1 MDLPPS
7 KLAST
12 ASRVWDEST
21 SHFHKTDINID
32 LGLHGLSDN
41 KNGNENSPNKP
52 TSSSGISSGYVFGSR
67 LFERAAQKEDSAGST
82 SSSSENSKTT
92 PDVSSIFRRVGQKMS
107 SSNNANGTNMWKTG
121 SGFSS
126 FKTNGGN
133 GEAPDSSSSIDKLK
147 ESAEEFAH
155 KNASVMVSDDGEH
168 LLVVTGEEEEQ
179 QLLKIDCKFYH
190 YNSETKQW
198 QERGMGTL
206 RLNQHIGSKD
216 DIRLIGRQ
224 SGSQRV
230 LINSKIFP
238 EMLLQELSEKRIQIS
253 AHTGDVD
260 LPPQLFIIQASPS
273 SIINLRMLLQKY
285 IEASNHSKN
294 RSSCL
299 QQRKRRL
306 EEEIKTS
313 GDNKQKSGEESDDDE
328 STISADKGTKKF
340 VKEKSP
346 VNKGI

>member
-1 MDLPPS
+1 MFLVQGFLNERRKRFEILWVLVEARYVYMFCILRRDRMGFGFTISCRDDSDYWSL
-7 KLAST
+7 
-12 ASRVWDEST
+12 
-21 SHFHKTDINID
+21 FMNF
-32 LGLHGLSDN
+32 LG
-41 KNGNENSPNKP
+41 
-52 TSSSGISSGYVFGSR
+52 
-67 LFERAAQKEDSAGST
+67 EDSAGST

-92 PDVSSIFRRVGQKMS
+92 PDVSSIFRRVGQKLS

-285 IEASNHSKN
+285 IEASNLSKN

-306 EEEIKTS
+306 EEDSKTS
-313 GDNKQKSGEESDDDE
+313 GGDNKQKSGEESDDDE

>member
-32 LGLHGLSDN
+32 LGLHGLSN
-41 KNGNENSPNKP
+41 SKNGNENSPDKA
-52 TSSSGISSGYVFGSR
+52 SSSTSGISSGYVFGSR
-67 LFERAAQKEDSAGST
+67 VFERAAQKEDSSGST
-82 SSSSENSKTT
+82 SSSSENSKINS
-92 PDVSSIFRRVGQKMS
+92 DVSSIFRRVGQKMS
-107 SSNNANGTNMWKTG
+107 TSNNANGTSMWKTG
-121 SGFSS
+121 TGFSS

-133 GEAPDSSSSIDKLK
+133 GEASDSSSSIDKLK
-147 ESAEEFAH
+147 ESAEELAH
-155 KNASVMVSDDGEH
+155 KNASVMASDDGEQP
-168 LLVVTGEEEEQ
+168 LVVTGEEEEQ

-198 QERGMGTL
+198 QERGMGSL

-273 SIINLRMLLQKY
+273 TITNLRMLLQKY
-285 IEASNHSKN
+285 IEASCSSKS
-294 RSSCL
+294 RSSCS

-306 EEEIKTS
+306 EDDQQTS
-313 GDNKQKSGEESDDDE
+313 GDNTQK
-328 STISADKGTKKF
+328 K
-340 VKEKSP
+340 
-346 VNKGI
+346 

>member
-1 MDLPPS
+1 MDLTPS

-32 LGLHGLSDN
+32 LGLHGLSN
-41 KNGNENSPNKP
+41 TKNGKENSSEKA
-52 TSSSGISSGYVFGSR
+52 SSSSSRISSGYVFGSR
-67 LFERAAQKEDSAGST
+67 LFERSAQKEEST
-82 SSSSENSKTT
+82 SSTSSESDTSKASI
-92 PDVSSIFRRVGQKMS
+92 DVSSIFRRIGQK
-107 SSNNANGTNMWKTG
+107 NNANGTNMWKTG
-121 SGFSS
+121 GGFSS
-126 FKTNGGN
+126 IKLNGGN
-133 GEAPDSSSSIDKLK
+133 GEIKDSLSSIDKLK
-147 ESAEEFAH
+147 ESAEELAH
-155 KNASVMVSDDGEH
+155 KNASIVAADDGEQPT
-168 LLVVTGEEEEQ
+168 LVVTGEEDEK

-216 DIRLIGRQ
+216 DIRLIARQ

-253 AHTGDVD
+253 AHTGEID
-260 LPPQLFIIQASPS
+260 LPPQLFIIQSSPS
-273 SIINLRMLLQKY
+273 SIANLRMLLQQY
-285 IEASNHSKN
+285 IEASCTVKN
-294 RSSCL
+294 RSSSTS

-306 EEEIKTS
+306 EEEEK
-313 GDNKQKSGEESDDDE
+313 GVKKKQKSIEESS
-328 STISADKGTKKF
+328 STTDKGAKKF

-346 VNKGI
+346 NIKNK